1 MGKTQGDR
9 LKVFKSALLE
19 IAYILAGALIIFLLF
34 QVTLQNSIVDGSSME
49 PNLMNGDRLLVSKVS
64 YVFSEPKRGDIVIF
78 PSPYSDGREFIKRII
93 GLPGETV
100 QIVSGEVRINGTLI
114 DEPYL
119 VNKDTRSY
127 PATVIPTGEYFVMGD
142 NRPVSL
148 DSRQGWT
155 VKRADING
163 KAWLVFYPF
172 KSFGFAPNHKF
183 ADIAAGA
190 VLLPIFILRRQENS
204 H

>member
-1 MGKTQGDR
+1 MKAFR
-9 LKVFKSALLE
+9 SALIE
-19 IAYILAGALIIFLLF
+19 IAYILVGALIIFLIF

-49 PNLMNGDRLLVSKVS
+49 PNLMNADRLLVSKIS
-64 YVFSEPKRGDIVIF
+64 YTFSEPKRGDIVIF
-78 PSPYSDGREFIKRII
+78 PSPYGDGREFIKRII

-100 QIVSGEVRINGTLI
+100 QVVSGQVRINGTPL

-127 PATVIPTGEYFVMGD
+127 PPTVIPQGEYFVLGD

-155 VKRADING
+155 IKRSDING

-183 ADIAAGA
+183 ANIAAGA

-204 H
+204 N

>member
-1 MGKTQGDR
+1 MKA
-9 LKVFKSALLE
+9 FKSALIE
-19 IAYILAGALIIFLLF
+19 IAYILGGALIIFLLF
-34 QVTLQNSIVDGSSME
+34 QATLQNSIVDGTSMD
-49 PNLMNGDRLLVSKVS
+49 PNLKNADRLLVSKVS
-64 YVFSEPKRGDIVIF
+64 YVFSGPKRGDIIIF
-78 PSPYSDGREFIKRII
+78 PSPYGDGREFIKRII

-100 QIVSGEVRINGTLI
+100 QIVSGQVMINGTAL

-127 PATVIPTGEYFVMGD
+127 PKTVIPAGQYFVLGD

-155 VKRADING
+155 IKQDDIKG
-163 KAWLVFYPF
+163 KAWLVFWPF

-190 VLLPIFILRRQENS
+190 LLLPIFILRCKENTD
-204 H
+204 

>member
-1 MGKTQGDR
+1 M
-9 LKVFKSALLE
+9 KVFKSALLE

>member
-1 MGKTQGDR
+1 M
-9 LKVFKSALLE
+9 KVFKSALMEL
-19 IAYILAGALIIFLLF
+19 AYILAGALIIFLLF

-64 YVFSEPKRGDIVIF
+64 YLFSEPKRGDIVIF
-78 PSPYSDGREFIKRII
+78 PSPYGDGREFIKRII

-100 QIVSGEVRINGTLI
+100 QIVSGQVSIDRTPI

-127 PATVIPTGEYFVMGD
+127 PATVIPDGEYFVLGD

-155 VKRADING
+155 IKRDDING
-163 KAWLVFYPF
+163 KAWLVFWPF
-172 KSFGFAPNHKF
+172 KSFGLAPNHKF

-190 VLLPIFILRRQENS
+190 LLLPIFILRRQENS
-204 H
+204 N

>member
-1 MGKTQGDR
+1 
-9 LKVFKSALLE
+9 LKAFRSALIE
-19 IAYILAGALIIFLLF
+19 IAYILVGALVIFLIF
-34 QVTLQNSIVDGSSME
+34 QFTLQNSIVDGTSMD
-49 PNLMNGDRLLVSKVS
+49 PNLKDKDRLLVSKVS

-78 PSPYSDGREFIKRII
+78 PSPYGDGREFIKRVI
-93 GLPGETV
+93 GLPGDTV
-100 QIVSGEVRINGTLI
+100 QIVSGQVRINGTAL

-127 PATVIPTGEYFVMGD
+127 PSTTIPDGEYFVLGD

-155 VKRADING
+155 VKRDDIKG
-163 KAWLVFYPF
+163 KAWLVFWPF

-190 VLLPIFILRRQENS
+190 LLLPIFILRREENV

>member
-1 MGKTQGDR
+1 M
-9 LKVFKSALLE
+9 KVFKSALLE

-49 PNLMNGDRLLVSKVS
+49 PNLMNDDRLLVSKVS

-100 QIVSGEVRINGTLI
+100 QIVSGEVRINGTPI

-127 PATVIPTGEYFVMGD
+127 SGTVIPTGEYFVMGD

-155 VKRADING
+155 IKRADING